1 MDLTFSEIDNND
13 GGFPNESYA
22 NVNSDKYWEATPT
35 PAPTKPEKKR
45 VSFDDIMRNMNLVV
59 SKTGVLQSIRPQE
72 QQPQQ
77 QYQQQYQQQNQ
88 QQYQQQNQQQY
99 QQQNQQQYQQQ
110 NQQQYQQQNQQ
121 QYQQPSRPAQKQ
133 EPVDP
138 SIKHS
143 YIYNKYFKDYQG
155 AAQPEPEI
163 KVPKTKEEYFRMVAE
178 ERKRQIEEKI
188 RISQIKSTKLMF
200 TTNAGPQSTVQASRN
215 TLRKLSFR

>member
-22 NVNSDKYWEATPT
+22 NMNSDRYWEAPPT
-35 PAPTKPEKKR
+35 PVQPAVKPEKKR

-72 QQPQQ
+72 QQLLDQQ
-77 QYQQQYQQQNQ
+77 QYPPQHQQQYLQQQPN
-88 QQYQQQNQQQY
+88 
-99 QQQNQQQYQQQ
+99 
-110 NQQQYQQQNQQ
+110 
-121 QYQQPSRPAQKQ
+121 PAVQVQKQ
-133 EPVDP
+133 NPLDP
-138 SIKHS
+138 SVKHS
-143 YIYNKYFKDYQG
+143 YIYNKYFKDYQC
-155 AAQPEPEI
+155 AAPAEPEI

-200 TTNAGPQSTVQASRN
+200 TTNAGPQGTVQASRN

>member
-13 GGFPNESYA
+13 GGVQNESYA
-22 NVNSDKYWEATPT
+22 NINSDRYWDAPPT
-35 PAPTKPEKKR
+35 TAQVKPEKKR

-59 SKTGVLQSIRPQE
+59 SKTGVLQSIRPHEQLPQE
-72 QQPQQ
+72 EQAQHQQHYMPQ
-77 QYQQQYQQQNQ
+77 
-88 QQYQQQNQQQY
+88 
-99 QQQNQQQYQQQ
+99 
-110 NQQQYQQQNQQ
+110 
-121 QYQQPSRPAQKQ
+121 PIPPLQKQ

-138 SIKHS
+138 SVKHS
-143 YIYNKYFKDYQG
+143 YIYNKYFKDYQS

-200 TTNAGPQSTVQASRN
+200 TTNAGPQGTVQASRN

>member
-13 GGFPNESYA
+13 GSFPNESYA
-22 NVNSDKYWEATPT
+22 NMNSDRYWEATPT

-72 QQPQQ
+72 QQPLEQQRQQ
-77 QYQQQYQQQNQ
+77 QYPPKNQ
-88 QQYQQQNQQQY
+88 QQYP
-99 QQQNQQQYQQQ
+99 
-110 NQQQYQQQNQQ
+110 
-121 QYQQPSRPAQKQ
+121 QPSQHVQKQ
-133 EPVDP
+133 QPVDP

-155 AAQPEPEI
+155 AAPAEPEI

-200 TTNAGPQSTVQASRN
+200 TTNAGPQGTVQASRN

>member
-22 NVNSDKYWEATPT
+22 NINSDRYWEATPT

-59 SKTGVLQSIRPQE
+59 SKTGVLQSIRPHEQQRQE
-72 QQPQQ
+72 QNQQQYQQYPQHQQ
-77 QYQQQYQQQNQ
+77 QYQQQYPQHQ
-88 QQYQQQNQQQY
+88 QQYQQQ
-99 QQQNQQQYQQQ
+99 
-110 NQQQYQQQNQQ
+110 
-121 QYQQPSRPAQKQ
+121 QPNPAVQVQKQ
-133 EPVDP
+133 NPLDP
-138 SIKHS
+138 SVKHS
-143 YIYNKYFKDYQG
+143 YIYNKYFKDYQD
-155 AAQPEPEI
+155 AAPPEPEI

-178 ERKRQIEEKI
+178 ERKRQMEEKI

-200 TTNAGPQSTVQASRN
+200 TTNAGPQGTVQASRN

>member
-13 GGFPNESYA
+13 GGGYPNESYA
-22 NVNSDKYWEATPT
+22 NINSDKYWEAPPT
-35 PAPTKPEKKR
+35 PVPTKPEKKR

-59 SKTGVLQSIRPQE
+59 SKTGVLQSVRPQE
-72 QQPQQ
+72 QQ
-77 QYQQQYQQQNQ
+77 QYTQQNQ
-88 QQYQQQNQQQY
+88 QQTQQQYPQQNQK
-99 QQQNQQQYQQQ
+99 
-110 NQQQYQQQNQQ
+110 
-121 QYQQPSRPAQKQ
+121 QPNKAVQVQKP

-138 SIKHS
+138 SVKHS

-155 AAQPEPEI
+155 AAPPEPEI

-178 ERKRQIEEKI
+178 ERRRQIEEKI

-200 TTNAGPQSTVQASRN
+200 TTNAGPQGTVQASRN

>member
-1 MDLTFSEIDNND
+1 MDLTFSEIDNNG

-22 NVNSDKYWEATPT
+22 NINSDRYWDAPQT
-35 PAPTKPEKKR
+35 PAPVKSEKKR

-59 SKTGVLQSIRPQE
+59 SKTGVLQSLRPQQPDE
-72 QQPQQ
+72 QQQYPPQKPQQ
-77 QYQQQYQQQNQ
+77 QQYLP
-88 QQYQQQNQQQY
+88 
-99 QQQNQQQYQQQ
+99 
-110 NQQQYQQQNQQ
+110 
-121 QYQQPSRPAQKQ
+121 QPSHAAQKQ
-133 EPVDP
+133 EPIDP

-155 AAQPEPEI
+155 AAPAEPEI

-200 TTNAGPQSTVQASRN
+200 TTNAGPPTTVQASRN

>member
-22 NVNSDKYWEATPT
+22 NVNSDRYWEATPT

-72 QQPQQ
+72 LQQNQQ

-88 QQYQQQNQQQY
+88 QQYPQQY
-99 QQQNQQQYQQQ
+99 QQHQQQY
-110 NQQQYQQQNQQ
+110 
-121 QYQQPSRPAQKQ
+121 PAVQVQKQ
-133 EPVDP
+133 NPLDP
-138 SIKHS
+138 SVKHS
-143 YIYNKYFKDYQG
+143 YIYNKYFKDYQD
-155 AAQPEPEI
+155 AAPPEPEI

>member
-13 GGFPNESYA
+13 EGFPNESYA
-22 NVNSDKYWEATPT
+22 NINSDRYWDTAQT
-35 PAPTKPEKKR
+35 PAQVKSEKKR

-72 QQPQQ
+72 QQQYQPQEVQQYPSQKPQQ
-77 QYQQQYQQQNQ
+77 QKHQQQYLP
-88 QQYQQQNQQQY
+88 
-99 QQQNQQQYQQQ
+99 
-110 NQQQYQQQNQQ
+110 
-121 QYQQPSRPAQKQ
+121 QPSHPIQKQ
-133 EPVDP
+133 EPIDP

-200 TTNAGPQSTVQASRN
+200 TTNAGPPTTVQASQN

>member
-1 MDLTFSEIDNND
+1 MDLTFSEFDNND
-13 GGFPNESYA
+13 DGYPNESYA
-22 NVNSDKYWEATPT
+22 NMNSDRYWEAPTT
-35 PAPTKPEKKR
+35 PAPPKPEKKR

-59 SKTGVLQSIRPQE
+59 SKTGVLQSLRP
-72 QQPQQ
+72 QQPQD
-77 QYQQQYQQQNQ
+77 QQQYPQHQ
-88 QQYQQQNQQQY
+88 QQYPQHQQQY
-99 QQQNQQQYQQQ
+99 PQHQQQYPQH
-110 NQQQYQQQNQQ
+110 
-121 QYQQPSRPAQKQ
+121 QQPSQPVQKQ

-163 KVPKTKEEYFRMVAE
+163 RVPKTKEEYFRMVAE

-200 TTNAGPQSTVQASRN
+200 TTNAGPPQGAVQASRN

>member
-22 NVNSDKYWEATPT
+22 NINSDRYWEAPPT
-35 PAPTKPEKKR
+35 PGPVKPEKKR

-72 QQPQQ
+72 PQRQQHQQ
-77 QYQQQYQQQNQ
+77 QYPQHQQQYPQHQ
-88 QQYQQQNQQQY
+88 QQYPQKQY
-99 QQQNQQQYQQQ
+99 P
-110 NQQQYQQQNQQ
+110 
-121 QYQQPSRPAQKQ
+121 QPSQTIQKQ

-155 AAQPEPEI
+155 AAPPEPEI

-178 ERKRQIEEKI
+178 ERKRQMEEKI

-200 TTNAGPQSTVQASRN
+200 TTNAGPPSAVQASRN

>member
-22 NVNSDKYWEATPT
+22 NVNSDRYWEATPT

-72 QQPQQ
+72 LQQ
-77 QYQQQYQQQNQ
+77 QQQYQQQNQ
-88 QQYQQQNQQQY
+88 QQYP
-99 QQQNQQQYQQQ
+99 QQ

>member
-1 MDLTFSEIDNND
+1 MDLTFSEIDNNG

-22 NVNSDKYWEATPT
+22 NINSDRYWDAPQT
-35 PAPTKPEKKR
+35 PAPVKSEKKR

-72 QQPQQ
+72 QQPQEQ
-77 QYQQQYQQQNQ
+77 QHQQQYPPQKQQHQ
-88 QQYQQQNQQQY
+88 QQYPPQQY
-99 QQQNQQQYQQQ
+99 PH
-110 NQQQYQQQNQQ
+110 
-121 QYQQPSRPAQKQ
+121 QPTQTIQKQ

-143 YIYNKYFKDYQG
+143 YIYNKYFKDYQD
-155 AAQPEPEI
+155 AAPPEPEI

-200 TTNAGPQSTVQASRN
+200 TTNTGPPGPVQASRN

>member
-72 QQPQQ
+72 QQP
-77 QYQQQYQQQNQ
+77 
-88 QQYQQQNQQQY
+88 
-99 QQQNQQQYQQQ
+99 
-110 NQQQYQQQNQQ
+110 QQQYQQQNQQ

-200 TTNAGPQSTVQASRN
+200 TTNAGPQGTVQASRN